1 MSFQSFQIID
11 DLSVGELMDYEDCL
25 DLFPDFL
32 PETTSQPSVTT
43 ISRLTPQFAPAATTT
58 TYWRPKDIL
67 VK

>member
-25 DLFPDFL
+25 DLSPDFF

-43 ISRLTPQFAPAATTT
+43 ISRPTPQFAPAATIGAQ
-58 TYWRPKDIL
+58 KIFS
-67 VK
+67 

>member
-25 DLFPDFL
+25 DLSPDFL

-43 ISRLTPQFAPAATTT
+43 IRDRHLNLHRLLLSLHIGAQ
-58 TYWRPKDIL
+58 KIL
-67 VK
+67 S